1 MIRAASFIETNT
13 AQYITGLLIDT
24 TVHCLIGLLVLLAS
38 FILLIHYVINADS
51 KRGLIRRLYA
61 IGLSKKELNWIL
73 LTEYLNYILFA
84 LILSVPIM
92 GMLATMAVTINSDRD
107 GIGFTAA
114 DLGRDYILLIA
125 ACALIAI
132 LIYFANKRWISKI
145 LSEPSAF

>member
-1 MIRAASFIETNT
+1 M
-13 AQYITGLLIDT
+13 
-24 TVHCLIGLLVLLAS
+24 HCLIGLLVLLAS

-107 GIGFTAA
+107 GIGFTGCGSRAGLHLTYCSVRA
-114 DLGRDYILLIA
+114 DRDSDLFCQQTVDQQNFVRALRLLKDGIRL
-125 ACALIAI
+125 CERKF
-132 LIYFANKRWISKI
+132 YKWIST
-145 LSEPSAF
+145 